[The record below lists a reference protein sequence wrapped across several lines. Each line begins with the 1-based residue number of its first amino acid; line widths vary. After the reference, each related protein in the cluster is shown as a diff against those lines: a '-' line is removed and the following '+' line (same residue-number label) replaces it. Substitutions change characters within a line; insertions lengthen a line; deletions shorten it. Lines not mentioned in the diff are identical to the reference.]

1 MKMDAEKRARCEAR
15 ASILKALAHPVRLFM
30 IEQLSKKSHCVC
42 ELTEMVE
49 LDVSTVSKHLSILK
63 NAGLVNVEKKGK
75 QVFYS
80 LRIRCALN
88 FLDYV
93 ETVLREQAKDRM
105 DAIQ

>member
-1 MKMDAEKRARCEAR
+1 MDTEKRARLEAR

-42 ELTEMVE
+42 ELTEMVG

-80 LRIRCALN
+80 LRMRCALN
-88 FLDYV
+88 FLDCV
-93 ETVLREQAKDRM
+93 ETVLREQAQDRM
-105 DAIQ
+105 DAI